1 MKYET
6 LHFRESSDPK
16 CVCTC
21 CGTGGL
27 SIPILIVL
35 EHIRQLVGNAP
46 VSISSGARCEKYN
59 FAVGGTKNSEHKSTC
74 EDPMSDAVDIHV
86 KGITTHELHKLVKN
100 LPYANLL
107 GIGYYPKDGFVHVDT
122 RGLAARW

>member
-1 MKYET
+1 MIYET
-6 LHFRESSDPK
+6 QHFKESSDPK
-16 CVCTC
+16 SVCSC

-27 SIPILIVL
+27 SISILIVL
-35 EHIRQLVGNAP
+35 EHIREKVEGKP
-46 VSISSGARCEKYN
+46 VVIHSGARCETYN
-59 FAVGGTKNSEHKSTC
+59 KKVGGSKNSEHKSTG
-74 EDPMSDAVDIHV
+74 EDPLSDAVDIHV
-86 KGITTHELHKLVKN
+86 EGVSTKELHLIVKG